1 MVLWQVAGV
10 VFFTYVVLVALLRS
24 PRPRSVGRIV
34 AVAAMGLLIV
44 AASAMPGQPPGL
56 KVWIWPPLMLLV
68 AYWSSGMLFV
78 APSPPQEAGLRWL
91 DDRLAI
97 REVSRR
103 IASPGRGGSRGGVR
117 GRLPPRFRSRCWLLL
132 ALFPSSDPD
141 AFWSVVLIT
150 DFVCFGVL
158 PWVQTRPPRAL
169 EGGEP
174 WMSSIRSFNLRLLGA
189 TSIQVNT
196 FPSGH
201 AAEASR
207 RLFAR
212 ARCASADRRP
222 DVCRGARRL
231 CRRGARP
238 LSLSGRRAGGMGCG
252 SRGVRDSEVSVRGV
266 GAVCQHFLVC
276 RGALSAF
283 INALGAPPPTLEPRA
298 FALGSGRRRRRY
310 VLRGTII

>member
-10 VFFTYVVLVALLRS
+10 AFFAYVIFVVLLRS
-24 PRPRSVGRIV
+24 PRPKTVVRIV
-34 AVAAMGLLIV
+34 AGAVLGLLVI

-56 KVWIWPPLMLLV
+56 KVWIWPPLTLLV

-78 APSPPQEAGLRWL
+78 APSALQEAGLRWL

-103 IASPGRGGSRGGVR
+103 MPRLVAEALEAGYAGVYLLIPIA
-117 GRLPPRFRSRCWLLL
+117 LLVL
-132 ALFPSSDPD
+132 LEFFPSTDPD
-141 AFWSVVLIT
+141 RFWSVVLIT

-174 WMSSIRSFNLRLLGA
+174 WISSIRSFNLRLLGA

-201 AAEASR
+201 AAEG
-207 RLFAR
+207 FA
-212 ARCASADRRP
+212 A
-222 DVCRGARRL
+222 
-231 CRRGARP
+231 
-238 LSLSGRRAGGMGCG
+238 
-252 SRGVRDSEVSVRGV
+252 
-266 GAVCQHFLVC
+266 FLLV
-276 RGALSAF
+276 
-283 INALGAPPPTLEPRA
+283 LGAPLQVVVLMFLA
-298 FALGSGRRRRRY
+298 ALAVSAGAVLGRY
-310 VLRGTII
+310 HFLADALAGWVVAVGVFLALS